1 MWKIIALAVAVAAAP
16 QLLHV
21 AREAPQPKP
30 LPSAPAAAGA
40 PAPAAGKTFAA
51 TCRGDQVLDSRPD
64 PAWVSQSY
72 AGDHCQAPPM
82 PTPFDGT
89 RASRAQVV
97 AAMGRARTYRAAA
110 DVFQRCVENYVA
122 ARRTATPLTQ
132 NQLVIENHRILVSQR
147 ASARAQAQVNAIVDA
162 FNEYGSEC
170 PDHG

>member
-1 MWKIIALAVAVAAAP
+1 VWKIIALAVAVAAAP

-30 LPSAPAAAGA
+30 LRLAAG
-40 PAPAAGKTFAA
+40 PAPTAGKTFAA

-64 PAWVSQSY
+64 PAWVGQSY
-72 AGDHCQAPPM
+72 AGDHCQAPPL
-82 PTPFDGT
+82 PAPIDGT

-97 AAMGRARTYRAAA
+97 AAMARARTYRAAA
-110 DVFQRCVENYVA
+110 DVFERCVENYVA
-122 ARRTATPLTQ
+122 ARRTARPLTQ